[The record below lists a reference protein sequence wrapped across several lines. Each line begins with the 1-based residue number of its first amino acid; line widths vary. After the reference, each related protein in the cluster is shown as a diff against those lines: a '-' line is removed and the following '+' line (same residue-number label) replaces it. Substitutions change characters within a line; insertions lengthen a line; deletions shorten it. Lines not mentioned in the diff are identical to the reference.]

1 MIDWFLSRL
10 SEPSTYAGF
19 AAIAASVGIS
29 QPLYA
34 AASGVA
40 VAVAGF
46 IAVLL
51 REKAA

>member
-29 QPLYA
+29 EPIYA
-34 AASGVA
+34 AASAVA
-40 VAVAGF
+40 VAVAGLVSV
-46 IAVLL
+46 ILH
-51 REKAA
+51 EKQA